1 MHLKSNRVFAGF
13 LFAFLAFGLLS
24 ALDPSMARA
33 ENRTGV
39 GVSFGGVGSPFGEAV
54 KGAPDTRHRRHFVF
68 GSQFYHLI
76 ATGLGGDNSH
86 LGGRL
91 AFAHLTN
98 DIRIGGN
105 KVMTLAQFP
114 ITLMLAYTKEFGQYS
129 FGLHAGGG
137 ININS
142 VAKSDLLFDLQLENA
157 PLLITIDSDLAPVF
171 EAGLIME
178 YALSKKTRVVLESNG
193 YFGTISTSWK
203 FTGSSVPSG
212 LQYIDSD
219 IYVRH
224 ITLMLGINIDLG
236 SSSEG

>member
-1 MHLKSNRVFAGF
+1 MHLKSNRIRVGF
-13 LFAFLAFGLLS
+13 LFAVMAFGLLS
-24 ALDPSMARA
+24 VLAPGTSRA

-68 GSQFYHLI
+68 GGQFYHLI
-76 ATGLGGDNSH
+76 ATGLGGDNAH

-91 AFAHLTN
+91 AFAHLSN
-98 DIRIGGN
+98 DIRSGGT

-114 ITLMLAYTKEFGQYS
+114 ITLMLAYTKGFGDYT
-129 FGLHAGGG
+129 FGVHAGGG
-137 ININS
+137 MNINS
-142 VAKSDLLFDLQLENA
+142 VGKSDALIDLERENA
-157 PLLITIDSDLAPVF
+157 PLLITIESDLAPVL
-171 EAGLIME
+171 ELGLMME
-178 YALSKKTRVVLESNG
+178 YALSKSTRIVLESNG

-203 FTGSSVPSG
+203 FTGSSVPMG

-224 ITLMLGINIDLG
+224 LTLMLGINIDLG
-236 SSSEG
+236 PSTEG